1 MSAIIIGSGFI
12 ARNFIKEKI
21 NKDVIIFASGVSN
34 SMTKKKFLFDRE
46 KKKLKTI
53 VELFTKKKIIY
64 FSTCSVLD
72 HTRNK
77 KPYQRHKIIMEN
89 FIKKN
94 FSNYLIFRLPE
105 VIGSNKSNKNTLI
118 NFLYERIKYKKEL
131 VVSKNLY
138 RNLIDIRDFIIISK
152 YLINNNYNRRIIN
165 IASPQMTSVISIVE
179 IISRILNK
187 KISLIKKNF
196 PNNKNF
202 RINVNLIKKV
212 FKKFSINF
220 NNRYIYNSIKKYY

>member
-1 MSAIIIGSGFI
+1 VSARIIGSGFI
-12 ARNFIKEKI
+12 ARNFKKEKI
-21 NKDVIIFASGVSN
+21 TKDVIIFASGVSN

-46 KKKLKTI
+46 KKKLKKI
-53 VELFTKKKIIY
+53 IELFIKKKIIY

-72 HTRNK
+72 YTRSK
-77 KPYQRHKIIMEN
+77 KPYQRHKIFMEN
-89 FIKKN
+89 YIKKN

-118 NFLYERIKYKKEL
+118 NFLYERIKYKKKL

-138 RNLIDIRDFIIISK
+138 RNLIDIKDFIAISK
-152 YLINNNYNRRIIN
+152 YLINKNYNRRIIN
-165 IASPQMTSVISIVE
+165 IASPQMTSVIRIVE
-179 IISRILNK
+179 VISTILNK
-187 KISLIKKNF
+187 KIILIKKNI
-196 PNNKNF
+196 PNNENF
-202 RINVNLIKKV
+202 RINVNFIKKI